1 MGIQP
6 WFHVRSLL
14 AALAIAAPTLA
25 QLPPTSVATAP
36 FADAFATETGGSLL
50 AIPGIAD
57 DFVLFADGALDVRS
71 DGTARLSAF
80 AHQQSAF
87 DREFYVT
94 LELSGRLQPGDANY
108 PPAGAP
114 VVTML
119 PGAYVP
125 LGPVDPALYTYYTQ
139 VTGTMVGLRVFTGAR
154 IDLSAATPIQVG
166 LGANNKNVRLG
177 LAGDLAMTIAQQ
189 PTIGTLSLLG
199 PARLRAEVVPT
210 ANWCVAHVDSNLAA
224 SGSTARLAIELPGLG
239 NDYIFNPAGRWYD
252 NADGS
257 ATLIATV
264 RRQSDYAD
272 RWQLQLDLT
281 GRIVTGD
288 PAHPPAGL
296 PILDLLPSS
305 YLAQNGTV
313 DPAGFRYY
321 TTAVGTLTGEGL
333 NAGGLVQLGTASAF
347 QVGLGAGQGNLFFGV
362 DGTTTVT
369 VQTQPSA
376 RTLTP
381 TGNLRLRANL
391 SADCL
396 LPKPVVVVGASQTID
411 TVTDQR
417 LVFHGPEL
425 GFVQQAVFG
434 SRVIGLDSRRWFE
447 GHLRVLAHDTIEVS
461 IPQGMAP
468 GQYPLWFLN
477 QTTLSS
483 PAAIDLVAPASP
495 VLRTEEH
502 RFVGESQHW
511 VIHQGASF
519 QGSALLVLGISTSDL
534 PSIDPQ
540 LVSLG
545 IGNNFTELIVI
556 GYLPADLATGANT
569 FVWPAVPANAAGFRL
584 FAQAAVWDQM
594 SYPVPATDFRSTD
607 Y

>member
-1 MGIQP
+1 MGIHPRFQ
-6 WFHVRSLL
+6 VRSLL
-14 AALAIAAPTLA
+14 ATLLLAVPALA
-25 QLPPTSVATAP
+25 QLPSTSVATAP
-36 FADAFATETGGSLL
+36 FADAFATEPGGSLL
-50 AIPGIAD
+50 AIPGIAS
-57 DFVLFADGALDVRS
+57 DFVLFADGALDVRA

-108 PPAGAP
+108 PPAGSP

-119 PGAYVP
+119 PAAYVP
-125 LGPVDPALYTYYTQ
+125 VGPVDPALYTYYTQ

-154 IDLSAATPIQVG
+154 IDLTAATPIQVG

-177 LAGDLAMTIAQQ
+177 LAGDLAMTIVQQ
-189 PTIGTLSLLG
+189 PTIGTLNLLG
-199 PARLRAEVVPT
+199 PAQLRAEVVPS
-210 ANWCVAHVDSNLAA
+210 ANWCLAHVDSNPAA
-224 SGSTARLAIELPGLG
+224 SGSTARLAIELPGVG
-239 NDYIFNPAGRWYD
+239 NDYLFNPAGRWFE

-264 RRQSDYAD
+264 RRQSDYTD
-272 RWQLQLDLT
+272 RWQLQLNLT
-281 GRIVTGD
+281 GRIVPGD
-288 PAHPPAGL
+288 PAHPPAGMPVL
-296 PILDLLPSS
+296 NLLPSS

-321 TTAVGTLTGEGL
+321 ATAIGTLTGEGL
-333 NAGGLVQLGTASAF
+333 NAGGLVQLGTATPF

-396 LPKPVVVVGASQTID
+396 LPKPVVTVGGSQTSD
-411 TVTDQR
+411 SVTEQR

-434 SRVIGLDSRRWFE
+434 SRVLGLDARRWYE

-461 IPQGMAP
+461 IPQGLAP

-483 PAAIDLVAPASP
+483 PATIDLVAPATP
-495 VLRTEEH
+495 VLRTEED
-502 RFVGESQHW
+502 RLVGEAQHW

-519 QGSALLVLGISTSDL
+519 PGIATFVLGLSTSNL
-534 PSIDPQ
+534 PSIDPPV
-540 LVSLG
+540 VSMA
-545 IGNNFTELIVI
+545 IGNNFAELVVA
-556 GYLPADLATGANT
+556 GYLQADPVTGANT
-569 FVWPAVPANAAGFRL
+569 FVLPAIPAYFAGFRL
-584 FAQAAVWDQM
+584 YAQAAVWDQF
-594 SYPVPATDFRSTD
+594 SFPVPTTDFRGTD

>member
-1 MGIQP
+1 MGFQSR
-6 WFHVRSLL
+6 FSVGSLL
-14 AALAIAAPTLA
+14 VAAVLAAEAHA
-25 QLPPTSVATAP
+25 QLPATSIATAP
-36 FADAFATETGGSLL
+36 IVDSFATETGGSLL
-50 AIPGIAD
+50 AIPGIGD
-57 DFVLFADGALDVRS
+57 DFVLFADGALDVRA

-80 AHQQSAF
+80 AHKQSAF

-94 LELSGRLQPGDANY
+94 LELAGRLQPGDANY
-108 PPAGAP
+108 PPAGSP

-119 PGAYVP
+119 PSAYVP
-125 LGPVDPALYTYYTQ
+125 SGPVDPALFTYYTQ

-177 LAGDLAMTIAQQ
+177 LAGDLAMTVVQQ
-189 PTIGTLSLLG
+189 PLVGTLNLLG
-199 PARLRAEVVPT
+199 PAQLRAEVVPT
-210 ANWCVAHVDSNLAA
+210 ANWCAAHVDSNLAA
-224 SGSTARLAIELPGLG
+224 SGSTARLAIDLPGVG
-239 NDYIFNPAGRWYD
+239 SDYIFNPAGRWYD

-281 GRIVTGD
+281 GRIVPGD

-296 PILDLLPSS
+296 PILELLPSS
-305 YLAQNGTV
+305 YFAQNGTI
-313 DPAGFRYY
+313 DPAAFRYY

-333 NAGGLVQLGTASAF
+333 NAGGLVQLGTATPF

-369 VQTQPSA
+369 IQTQPSA

-381 TGNLRLRANL
+381 TGDLRLRANL
-391 SADCL
+391 STDCL
-396 LPKPVVVVGASQTID
+396 LPKPFVTIGNSQTSD

-434 SRVIGLDSRRWFE
+434 SRFLGVDARRWFE

-477 QTTLSS
+477 QTTLSQ
-483 PAAIDLVAPASP
+483 PATIDLVAPANP
-495 VLRTEEH
+495 VLRTEDD
-502 RFVGESQHW
+502 RLTGEAQHW
-511 VIHQGASF
+511 VVHQGASF
-519 QGSALLVLGISTSDL
+519 PGIATFVLAFSTSDL
-534 PSIDPQ
+534 PSIDPPV
-540 LVSLG
+540 VSLG
-545 IGNNFTELIVI
+545 IGNNFTELIVV
-556 GYLPADLATGANT
+556 GYLQADPATGANT
-569 FVWPAVPANAAGFRL
+569 FALPAIPANFAGFRL
-584 FAQAAVWDQM
+584 YAQSAVWDQF
-594 SYPVPATDFRSTD
+594 SFPVPTTDFRGTN